1 MRLRNLAL
9 PLALGLLTACS
20 GGIET
25 SSTGTSSTASSTAP
39 TSGGGGAGAGGGAT
53 GGPSGPESFVRL
65 SEGVSWC
72 GVRASGKVACWEPG
86 GKITAMPGIDDAVA
100 ASANFSLACVLRASG
115 KVACWG
121 YGVPGQV
128 GDTPTDVPG
137 VEAIAMSIGTGSL
150 CFVRPGGQV
159 VCLDGAQEPIDV
171 PGVADAVQIAGS
183 SRGCARRQNGQIAC
197 WESPGAAAE
206 PIAFVADATQIASS
220 DMMGCALH
228 ATGEVSCWK
237 TGVPESTI
245 KIPGITG
252 ARRINVGSG
261 AGCAIDA
268 ASDVT
273 CFTYDSPPE
282 VYPALLHDAW
292 DVGSD
297 FPQPCVIHLDGALDC
312 GPVTGD

>member
-1 MRLRNLAL
+1 MRFGNLAL

-25 SSTGTSSTASSTAP
+25 SATGTSSTAP
-39 TSGGGGAGAGGGAT
+39 TSGGGGAGAPA
-53 GGPSGPESFVRL
+53 GPSGPESFVRF
-65 SEGVSWC
+65 SEGLSWC

-86 GKITAMPGIDDAVA
+86 GKITAMPGVDDAVA
-100 ASANFSLACVLRASG
+100 ASVSSSLTCVLRASG
-115 KVACWG
+115 KVACWE
-121 YGVPGQV
+121 YGVLGQA
-128 GDTPTDVPG
+128 GDTPTEVPG

-150 CFVRPGGQV
+150 CFLRSGGQV
-159 VCLDGAQEPIDV
+159 VCLDELLGPIDV
-171 PGVADAVQIAGS
+171 PGLPDAVEISGG

-197 WESPGAAAE
+197 WGGPGAAAE
-206 PIAFVADATQIASS
+206 PIAFVADATQVASA

-252 ARRINVGSG
+252 ARRVNVGSG

-268 ASDVT
+268 AGDVT
-273 CFTYDSPPE
+273 CFTYGFPPE
-282 VYPALLHDAW
+282 VFPSLLHDAW